1 MNVNDPDVKGA
12 STPGSTTEG
21 ATAADAASRPAA
33 NADTR
38 SQPAFGAAPAGVVPA
53 PRAGGSR
60 GGRALGWIALLLAI
74 AALAAS
80 IYAWQRSERVVRE
93 AARRWQ
99 DAEARIARLDQ
110 QFKLVQDQSRELIG
124 RSAVQENK
132 LGEMGEQQAQL
143 ERLYKNFAA
152 DTLDSVLADTEVAVS
167 VASQQLQVAGNVQA
181 ALAALQD
188 AENNLKRADPQAV
201 ATVQRLLARD
211 IDRLRAV
218 PQVDIS
224 ALSLRLDGIMSSLA
238 QLPMLADATPPGRPD
253 ESQPVAAAADG
264 GSTLDRL
271 ADSGRRGWNALKN
284 ELLQLIRVN
293 RVDDPQAVLLAP
305 EQQYFVRENLRL
317 SLLSARLA
325 LLARNEAVLQGDL
338 SHAIDWLNRF
348 YDGQNKAV
356 ASALESL
363 KQIQQ
368 SPITADLP
376 SLADTLTAVRAQR
389 AAREAT
395 R

>member
-1 MNVNDPDVKGA
+1 MNENDPDVKGA
-12 STPGSTTEG
+12 STPGSTTAGTTSDG
-21 ATAADAASRPAA
+21 AQAVGAASRPPAQ
-33 NADTR
+33 ADAVPR
-38 SQPAFGAAPAGVVPA
+38 PAFTAPA
-53 PRAGGSR
+53 PRPR
-60 GGRALGWIALLLAI
+60 GGGRVLGTIALLLSI
-74 AALAAS
+74 VALAAS
-80 IYAWQRSERVVRE
+80 VYAWQRSERVVRE

-99 DAEARIARLDQ
+99 DAEMRVSQLDQ
-110 QFKLVQDQSRELIG
+110 QFKLAQDQSRELIG
-124 RSAVQENK
+124 RSAVQESK
-132 LGEMGEQQAQL
+132 LGEMSEQQAQL

-188 AENNLKRADPQAV
+188 ADNNLKRADPQAV

-218 PQVDIS
+218 PQIDIS
-224 ALSLRLDGIMSSLA
+224 ALSLRLDSIMASLD
-238 QLPMLADATPPGRPD
+238 QLPMLAGATPPGRPD
-253 ESQPVAAAADG
+253 EAAPLPEPAEA

-271 ADSGRRGWNALKN
+271 ADSGRRGWNSLKN

-293 RVDDPQAVLLAP
+293 RIDDPQAVLLAP

-325 LLARNEAVLQGDL
+325 LLARNDVVLHSDL
-338 SHAIDWLNRF
+338 THATDWLTRF
-348 YDGQNKAV
+348 YDGQSKAV
-356 ASALESL
+356 ANVLDSL

-368 SPITADLP
+368 SRITTDLP